1 MSYLSTYKD
10 GRVLL
15 RLFVQPK
22 SSRNTFAGRHGDTVK
37 LAITAPPVDGK
48 ANKAVIKF
56 LASFF
61 KLKKKDVTIKHGLQS
76 RTKSILLAGLDVQ
89 TVQTRMEAEFK

>member
-1 MSYLSTYKD
+1 MSYLSLYKD

-15 RLFVQPK
+15 RLYVQPK
-22 SSRNTFAGRHGDTVK
+22 SSRNVFAGIHGDSIK

-48 ANKAVIKF
+48 ANKAVISF

-61 KLKKKDVTIKHGLQS
+61 KLKKKDIAIKHGLQS
-76 RTKSILLAGLDVQ
+76 RTKSILIAGADIQLIQ
-89 TVQTRMEAEFK
+89 ARLEAVSG

>member
-1 MSYLSTYKD
+1 MSYLSQYKD
-10 GRVLL
+10 GRFLL
-15 RLFVQPK
+15 RLYVQPK
-22 SSRNTFAGRHGDTVK
+22 SSRNTFVGIHGDTVK
-37 LAITAPPVDGK
+37 LAITASPVDGK

-76 RTKSILLAGLDVQ
+76 RTKSILLAGLDEQ
-89 TVQTRMEAEFK
+89 TVRARLEADFK

>member
-1 MSYLSTYKD
+1 MSYLSSYKD

-15 RLFVQPK
+15 RLSVQPK
-22 SSRNTFAGRHGDTVK
+22 SSRNKFAGIHGDTVK

-48 ANKAVIKF
+48 ANKAVINF

-89 TVQTRMEAEFK
+89 TVQARLEADFK

>member
-15 RLFVQPK
+15 HLYVQPK
-22 SSRNTFAGRHGDTVK
+22 SSRNAFTGIHGDSIK
-37 LAITAPPVDGK
+37 LALTAPPVDGK
-48 ANKAVIKF
+48 ANKAVIQF

-61 KLKKKDVTIKHGLQS
+61 KLKKKDITIKHGLQS
-76 RTKSILLAGLDVQ
+76 RTKSILIAGSDKQ
-89 TVQTRMEAEFK
+89 PIQARIEASF